1 MLGNIVDH
9 RTDRLNPHVDVVFEP
24 SIHDDQRRRGE
35 PFFDWDET
43 ANSGAYFAVVWQ
55 YGTTLRDAILRA
67 ERDWP
72 FPVTVYLYDHG
83 SAPAG

>member
-1 MLGNIVDH
+1 MLGNIIDH
-9 RTDRLNPHVDVVFEP
+9 RTDKLNPHVDVVYEP
-24 SIHDDQRRRGE
+24 SIHDDRRRRSE

-43 ANSGAYFAVVWQ
+43 ANSGTYFAVVWQ
-55 YGTTLRDAILRA
+55 YGTTLREAVLRA

-72 FPVTVYLYDHG
+72 FPVTAYLYDRG

>member
-1 MLGNIVDH
+1 MLGNIIDA

-24 SIHDDQRRRGE
+24 SIHDDRRRRGE

-43 ANSGAYFAVVWQ
+43 ANSGVYFPVSWR
-55 YGTTLRDAILRA
+55 YDTTIRDAVLQA

-72 FPVTVYLYDHG
+72 FPVTAYLYERG

>member
-9 RTDRLNPHVDVVFEP
+9 RTDRLNPHVDAVFEP
-24 SIHDDQRRRGE
+24 SIHDDRRRRGE

-55 YGTTLRDAILRA
+55 YGTTLREAILRA
-67 ERDWP
+67 EQDWP
-72 FPVTVYLYDHG
+72 FPVTAYLYDRG

>member
-9 RTDRLNPHVDVVFEP
+9 RRDRLNPHVDAVFEP
-24 SIHDDQRRRGE
+24 SVHDDQGRAGVR
-35 PFFDWDET
+35 FFDWSET
-43 ANSGAYFAVVWQ
+43 ADSPAYFAVTWQ
-55 YGTTLRDAILRA
+55 YDTTIRGAVLRA

-72 FPVTVYLYDHG
+72 FPVTVFLYDSG

>member
-9 RTDRLNPHVDVVFEP
+9 RTDRLNPHVDAVFEP
-24 SIHDDQRRRGE
+24 SVHDDRRRRGE

-55 YGTTLRDAILRA
+55 YGTTLREALLRA

-72 FPVTVYLYDHG
+72 FPVTAYLYDRG